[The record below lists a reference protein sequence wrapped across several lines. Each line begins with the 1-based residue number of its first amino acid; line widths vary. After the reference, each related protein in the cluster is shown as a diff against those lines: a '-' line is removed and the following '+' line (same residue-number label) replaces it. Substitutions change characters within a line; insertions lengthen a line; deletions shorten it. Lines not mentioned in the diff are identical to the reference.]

1 MKNCLFWQPYFIGKF
16 EKKDPAVTIEFKA
29 LHPDA
34 MRPEIQTA
42 GSSGADVSSVER
54 IDLAPGEFKTVSL
67 GFSVAI
73 PEGYEIQVRPR
84 SGLAVRYGIT
94 VLNTPGTVDSDYR
107 GEMKVI
113 LINHGPRTFSVN
125 PGDRI
130 AQLVLAKVSQA
141 RYEEVTV
148 LNDTARGEDGFGST
162 GRN

>member
-1 MKNCLFWQPYFIGKF
+1 MKNYLFWQRYFMGGL
-16 EKKDPAVTIEFKA
+16 PGGTVVIEFKA

-34 MRPEIQTA
+34 VCPEIKTI
-42 GSSGADVSSVER
+42 GSSGSDVRSVER
-54 IDLAPGEFKTVSL
+54 VELAPGEFKTVNL

-84 SGLAVRYGIT
+84 SGLAARHGVT

-113 LINHGPRTFSVN
+113 LINHGPKTFSIN

-130 AQLVLAKVSQA
+130 AQFVLAKVEHA
-141 RYEEVTV
+141 HYEEVV
-148 LNDTARGEDGFGST
+148 ELKDTARGVGGFGST